1 MRFLGNVFR
10 IITSCS
16 ENLNLDILLE
26 CSSGNRHIE
35 VVITKYRELD
45 RFKILK
51 LMARKV
57 NKSNQM
63 LKVKQVMG

>member
-63 LKVKQVMG
+63 LEVKQVMG